1 MSERPVIRVIVA
13 WWPTPDSPCIIR
25 PREGMF
31 TLEEGAG
38 YAEMGFQ
45 VLADPFDL
53 EDLTRWEQL
62 HRSKNQ

>member
-1 MSERPVIRVIVA
+1 
-13 WWPTPDSPCIIR
+13 
-25 PREGMF
+25 MF